1 MPVEFGRLCQ
11 VHVPLGS
18 LTPVR
23 SIISLNY
30 CVLKEDFPEVLID
43 GHREN
48 WGGAGGDRFW

>member
-1 MPVEFGRLCQ
+1 MPVEFGRRCQ
-11 VHVPLGS
+11 LHVPLGS

-30 CVLKEDFPEVLID
+30 CVLKEDFPGVLTD

-48 WGGAGGDRFW
+48 WGGDGGDRFC